1 MSNGAKGRLVIA
13 LLLAAGSLAAYW
25 MRSDENPVTGETQRV
40 AMTQDEE
47 IALGVQAEPEL
58 VRQHGGLEADPAA
71 RARVERIGRRL
82 LDGLT
87 KTLEKSGRSNPYPF
101 EFHLLAD
108 DRTVNAFALPGGQVF
123 ITDALYR
130 RLATDGQVAGVLGH
144 EIGHVLSRHGA
155 QRLAKERLNQGLAGA
170 AGVAGG
176 TQSAADMARQVA
188 ALVSLSYG
196 RDAELESDRWGVR
209 LAASA
214 GYDPRAMLGVID
226 VLDSL
231 SRGNDQPEMLATHPK
246 PANRAAYVNE
256 VLADEFPDGVPAGL
270 EP

>member
-1 MSNGAKGRLVIA
+1 
-13 LLLAAGSLAAYW
+13 
-25 MRSDENPVTGETQRV
+25 
-40 AMTQDEE
+40 
-47 IALGVQAEPEL
+47 
-58 VRQHGGLEADPAA
+58 
-71 RARVERIGRRL
+71 
-82 LDGLT
+82 
-87 KTLEKSGRSNPYPF
+87 
-101 EFHLLAD
+101 
-108 DRTVNAFALPGGQVF
+108 
-123 ITDALYR
+123 
-130 RLATDGQVAGVLGH
+130 
-144 EIGHVLSRHGA
+144 
-155 QRLAKERLNQGLAGA
+155 
-170 AGVAGG
+170 
-176 TQSAADMARQVA
+176 MARQVA